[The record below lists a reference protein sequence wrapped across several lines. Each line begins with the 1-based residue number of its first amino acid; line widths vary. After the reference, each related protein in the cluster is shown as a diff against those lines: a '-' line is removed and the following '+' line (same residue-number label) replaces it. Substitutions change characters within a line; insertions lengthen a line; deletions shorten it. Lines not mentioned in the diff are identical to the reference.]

1 MKGNTLFKIT
11 YLLFLFLII
20 TGSNLYFAGI
30 TLKYVI
36 SLFLFAWVITKD
48 KTIKMDRCFRL
59 YVVFVFVF
67 FISSMLTGHV
77 EQFLNT
83 FFRFYFPAYVGL
95 RATHICLEDDFS
107 FSKHIL
113 ALLLLLGIFD
123 VAVTYSQ
130 FSLNTSWYEPIRN
143 FFQFAVDENF
153 EEFVENRSW
162 LTTKSLAYGIFASA
176 AMNGYYLCLFCVLS
190 IYPYLS
196 TKNIGYLLL
205 PFLFLVGLFVCQ
217 ERSPFYLSVLLLGY
231 LIIKSILF
239 LSPGKRLLIL
249 IGIVVVFTAGLE
261 NIIRIS
267 EDFGM
272 RFTERGLDGTGRDDI
287 RVGYWEYIGSNPLF
301 PNFYDLL
308 DKGNRAPHNIFMNA
322 LVYGGPISFILI
334 MSILVI
340 QSKRALQIIKN
351 INNTDNYLT
360 VAFTLGWI
368 IFSAN
373 SLVHN
378 RSIVTGELILWVLW
392 AIMSH
397 EDKTENKN
405 FYLA

>member
-1 MKGNTLFKIT
+1 MKGNSLFKIT
-11 YLLFLFLII
+11 YLLFLFLIV

-36 SLFLFAWVITKD
+36 TLFLFAWVLIKD
-48 KTIKMDRCFRL
+48 RTIKMDRCFRL
-59 YVVFVFVF
+59 YVCFVFVF
-67 FISSMLTGHV
+67 LISSMLTGHV
-77 EQFLNT
+77 GQFLNT

-95 RATHICLEDDFS
+95 RATHICMEDDNS
-107 FSKHIL
+107 FSKYIL
-113 ALLLLLGIFD
+113 ALLLLLGLFD

-130 FSLNTSWYEPIRN
+130 FTLNASWYEPIRN
-143 FFQFAVDENF
+143 FFQFAVDEDF
-153 EEFVENRSW
+153 EEFVGSRTW
-162 LTTKSLAYGIFASA
+162 LTTKSLAYGVFASA
-176 AMNGYYLCLFCVLS
+176 AMNGYYLCLFCLLS
-190 IYPYLS
+190 VYPYLA
-196 TKNIGYLLL
+196 TKKIWYLIL
-205 PFLFLVGLFVCQ
+205 PFIFLAGLFICQ
-217 ERSPFYLSVLLLGY
+217 ERSPLYLSVLLLGY
-231 LIIKSILF
+231 LIIKSMPS

-249 IGIVVVFTAGLE
+249 IGIVVVFAVGLE
-261 NIIRIS
+261 NVINIS
-267 EDFGM
+267 EQYGM
-272 RFTERGLDGTGRDDI
+272 RFTERGLDGTGRTEI
-287 RVGYWEYIGSNPLF
+287 HEGFWEYIGSNPLF
-301 PNFYDLL
+301 PNYYDLL
-308 DKGNRAPHNIFMNA
+308 EKGNRAPHNLFLNA

-351 INNTDNYLT
+351 TNNTNNYLT

-368 IFSAN
+368 IFTAN

-405 FYLA
+405 YYLA